1 MSAGHPGRLRRIS
14 GGVCVLAAGTRR
26 VTPLRRGRHP
36 YPERGTLRR
45 SSDLGGTSVKVVSAP
60 ESNKKLIRDYVLALS
75 EQNYGRARELS
86 DSGWIEHVPGAPPR
100 GLEMLQAGERWF
112 AAFSDWKPTIVE
124 QIAEDDK
131 VVTWVRWNG
140 RHTGEFVG
148 VPATG
153 AEATFDVFRLDR
165 LVGDKLVE
173 TRYMYDLQDF
183 LSRLRR

>member
-1 MSAGHPGRLRRIS
+1 VRRLP
-14 GGVCVLAAGTRR
+14 GGVCVLAAGRGSVNLIRR
-26 VTPLRRGRHP
+26 W
-36 YPERGTLRR
+36 GTLRR
-45 SSDLGGTSVKVVSAP
+45 ASDLGGTSVNVVSAS

-112 AAFSDWKPTIVE
+112 AAFSDWKHTIVD
-124 QIAEDDK
+124 QIAEGDK
-131 VVTWVRWNG
+131 VVTWVRWSG
-140 RHTGEFVG
+140 RHTGEFAG
-148 VPATG
+148 VSATG
-153 AEATFDVFRLDR
+153 AETTFDVFRLDR
-165 LVGDKLVE
+165 VAGDKLVE